1 MQGTGLLRS
10 TLLAVLCGLRR
21 VEVVALK
28 WKNVNLAAGRL
39 AVAESA
45 EQVGTRVRYKPPK
58 NGKGRTLAISARL
71 VEELRSHRLSQA
83 EELLRVGLKLTNETF
98 AVAQVDG
105 SPIQPDTF
113 TQYRNQTI
121 EKTARLSLP

>member
-1 MQGTGLLRS
+1 MQGTGLLGS

-58 NGKGRTLAISARL
+58 TARAARL
-71 VEELRSHRLSQA
+71 PFLLVWSRSCDRM
-83 EELLRVGLKLTNETF
+83 G
-98 AVAQVDG
+98 
-105 SPIQPDTF
+105 
-113 TQYRNQTI
+113 
-121 EKTARLSLP
+121 